1 MLRKVGESAWPISEK
16 DAVVSIKD
24 ASYPIPFPQGLEFNS
39 PAHGCWNI
47 VHTGMLIPEAHQIY
61 VCADNCMRG
70 VVLTAAEMCEED
82 RFSFVIVE
90 EQNLLSGNLEDVT
103 IEGTADILRKLKERE
118 EKTGQKMP
126 KAVLLFTVCLHHFL
140 GCDLERIYRE
150 LEQRFPEIRFLR
162 CYMDPIM
169 QKHGPT
175 PDQKLR
181 KAMYE
186 PLNPDRNKM
195 DTKQISILGSDFALD
210 LSCDLKELL
219 AIAGYKVRE
228 LQDCSTWEEY
238 EELGNAGTF
247 LCCYPS
253 GKYGIETLAER
264 LRRAFLY
271 LPLSFDYEEIRS
283 EEETLWNSLGV
294 EGKQI
299 LSEWM
304 EKKIALCE
312 EALNHA
318 KQIIGNAPIT
328 IDYTFHPRP
337 LGLAR
342 LLLIHGFNVKT
353 VFLDSISPEEKEV
366 FEWLKVNA
374 PKLELRATV
383 HAKMRVLHEAHP
395 SEKTL
400 AIGQKAAWSTGSH
413 YFVNLVQGASLILQA
428 GLGIT
433 IFIGTVLITGGKI
446 ELLPLLVLLMFSTQ
460 IYGPILAILSQLTSL
475 FHLETVTNRMR
486 TLLTT
491 PAMEGEDKDV
501 SKYDIEL
508 KNVTFGYNQDDVIK
522 DVSFSIPAGS
532 VTALVGPSGSGKS
545 TISKLI
551 ARFWDVR
558 KGQISIGGM
567 DVRTIEPEHL
577 MRCMSF
583 VFQDVT
589 LFNDTVFNN
598 IRVGN
603 MNATEEQVMA
613 AAKAAY
619 CDEFIQRLPDGYQ
632 TVLGENGSTL
642 SGGERQRISIARALL
657 KDAPIILLDEATA
670 SLDPENEVLIQRAIA
685 KLVEG
690 KTVIMIAHRL
700 RTVVDTDQIIVLDN
714 GKLVEQGTHE
724 ELMKKNGLY
733 HKLFHIQQ
741 ESLGWAV

>member
-1 MLRKVGESAWPISEK
+1 
-16 DAVVSIKD
+16 
-24 ASYPIPFPQGLEFNS
+24 
-39 PAHGCWNI
+39 
-47 VHTGMLIPEAHQIY
+47 
-61 VCADNCMRG
+61 
-70 VVLTAAEMCEED
+70 
-82 RFSFVIVE
+82 
-90 EQNLLSGNLEDVT
+90 
-103 IEGTADILRKLKERE
+103 
-118 EKTGQKMP
+118 
-126 KAVLLFTVCLHHFL
+126 
-140 GCDLERIYRE
+140 
-150 LEQRFPEIRFLR
+150 
-162 CYMDPIM
+162 
-169 QKHGPT
+169 
-175 PDQKLR
+175 
-181 KAMYE
+181 MYE

-413 YFVNLVQGASLILQA
+413 YFVNLVQGASLQ
-428 GLGIT
+428 GFDGIRRT
-433 IFIGTVLITGGKI
+433 A
-446 ELLPLLVLLMFSTQ
+446 EL
-460 IYGPILAILSQLTSL
+460 
-475 FHLETVTNRMR
+475 
-486 TLLTT
+486 
-491 PAMEGEDKDV
+491 MEEAFLNKKDP
-501 SKYDIEL
+501 KTMI
-508 KNVTFGYNQDDVIK
+508 
-522 DVSFSIPAGS
+522 
-532 VTALVGPSGSGKS
+532 
-545 TISKLI
+545 
-551 ARFWDVR
+551 VR
-558 KGQISIGGM
+558 KGWGCTSCI
-567 DVRTIEPEHL
+567 
-577 MRCMSF
+577 
-583 VFQDVT
+583 
-589 LFNDTVFNN
+589 
-598 IRVGN
+598 
-603 MNATEEQVMA
+603 
-613 AAKAAY
+613 
-619 CDEFIQRLPDGYQ
+619 
-632 TVLGENGSTL
+632 
-642 SGGERQRISIARALL
+642 
-657 KDAPIILLDEATA
+657 
-670 SLDPENEVLIQRAIA
+670 
-685 KLVEG
+685 
-690 KTVIMIAHRL
+690 
-700 RTVVDTDQIIVLDN
+700 
-714 GKLVEQGTHE
+714 
-724 ELMKKNGLY
+724 
-733 HKLFHIQQ
+733 
-741 ESLGWAV
+741 